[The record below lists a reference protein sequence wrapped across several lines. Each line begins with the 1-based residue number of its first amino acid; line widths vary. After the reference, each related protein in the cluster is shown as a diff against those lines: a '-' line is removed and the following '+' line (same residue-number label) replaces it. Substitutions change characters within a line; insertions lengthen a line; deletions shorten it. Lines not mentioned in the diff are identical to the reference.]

1 MARYSTICNSVQI
14 DSSNWIPS
22 FTINLLL
29 PEYYPDG
36 HLLNGILSVNTW
48 KGGNA
53 AIRNTIWIL
62 AMMKGKE
69 KLSANQK
76 RGCSIGCWCWGFWKR
91 ILPSVE
97 CRDIGG
103 SKTFMWFMYCVVRYI
118 AFVALFNSYLLKRY
132 FEIPQPKDFPR
143 RWKVKTKIFST
154 MSCNVEGTSFKLLE
168 KGLSTYFFSHLEL
181 IKSFPLLAN
190 CMKVLNC

>member
-1 MARYSTICNSVQI
+1 MNST
-14 DSSNWIPS
+14 NWIPS
-22 FTINLLL
+22 FTIIKLL

-69 KLSANQK
+69 KLSAIQK
-76 RGCSIGCWCWGFWKR
+76 RGGSIGCWMLRVSYKNSTICRMSWYRWIQNLYESYVLVGYHNLQSMLYLIYFCLKD
-91 ILPSVE
+91 ILKFLHQK
-97 CRDIGG
+97 I
-103 SKTFMWFMYCVVRYI
+103 
-118 AFVALFNSYLLKRY
+118 
-132 FEIPQPKDFPR
+132 FPR

-181 IKSFPLLAN
+181 IKSFSSLAN
-190 CMKVLNC
+190 CTKVLNG